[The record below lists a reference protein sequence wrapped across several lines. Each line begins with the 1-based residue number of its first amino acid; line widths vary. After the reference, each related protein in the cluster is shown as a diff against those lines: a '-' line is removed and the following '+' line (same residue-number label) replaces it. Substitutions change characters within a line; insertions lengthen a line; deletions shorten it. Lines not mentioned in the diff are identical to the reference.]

1 MQPTSPRAECRPAR
15 SGGGGDSVQNGRA
28 SRAEIESELDVAR
41 KQLMKAKEHVLAL
54 ETANEILR
62 AQVAEGRGH
71 GLRRTPPHHCHC
83 S

>member
-1 MQPTSPRAECRPAR
+1 M
-15 SGGGGDSVQNGRA
+15 QNGRA